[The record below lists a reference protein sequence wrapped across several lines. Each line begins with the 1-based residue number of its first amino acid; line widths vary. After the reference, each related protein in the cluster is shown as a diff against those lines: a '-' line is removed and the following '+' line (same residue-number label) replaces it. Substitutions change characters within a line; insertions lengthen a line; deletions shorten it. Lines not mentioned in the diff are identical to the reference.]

1 MPGSHPAE
9 VLRALLDATPS
20 GIIALDAAG
29 LVRLWNAGAQKILG
43 WTEEELLGRHPP
55 VELRLHGAGEGEVER
70 TQRKDGSVVALEVR
84 VAPWRDAL
92 GNVEGRLAILNDIT
106 PRLQMEVEIVKLMAL
121 EKEAQQVARSEGRFR
136 ELLEAA
142 PDAIIEIDRSGRIVL
157 LNRVTEKLFGYPREQ
172 LLGRPVEVL
181 IPDDLRS
188 AHVQHRDFYWS
199 KPQTRAMGS
208 GLSLQGQ
215 RQDGSR
221 FPVEISLSPV
231 QSDDGFRVTAIIRD
245 ISERKQ
251 VEERLRAIQENY
263 TRELAVK
270 NRELAD
276 RNQEVERANR
286 LKSEFLAGMSHELRT
301 PLHTIIGFS
310 ELLAEEMEGPL
321 NEKQKRFLSHIHKDS
336 LHLLELIN
344 DVLDLSKIEAGKIEL
359 RPEVFEFRQA
369 LNEVLASI
377 SPQAAAKSI
386 AVETLAEVEQPLLA
400 DRVRV
405 RQILFNLLSNAVK
418 FTPEGGHIRVEAHQR
433 EEFVEVSVSDTGVGI
448 SPEEQAAVFDKFYQ
462 VGNTTKGVREGT
474 GLGLAITQSLVEAHG
489 GRIWLESEVGKGS
502 RFTFTIP
509 FESGRA

>member
-9 VLRALLDATPS
+9 VLRALLDASPS
-20 GIIALDAAG
+20 GIIAVDTDG
-29 LVRLWNAGAQKILG
+29 LVRLWNSGAQRILS
-43 WTEEELLGRHPP
+43 WTEDEMLGQCPP
-55 VELRLHGAGEGEVER
+55 VELRLQGGDDGAVGHA
-70 TQRKDGSVVALEVR
+70 QRKDGSVVAIEVR
-84 VAPWRDAL
+84 VAPWRDAQ
-92 GNVEGRLAILNDIT
+92 GSIKGKLAILNDVT
-106 PRLQMEVEIVKLMAL
+106 PRIQMEGEIAKLMAL
-121 EKEAQQVARSEGRFR
+121 EKEAQSVARSESRFR

-142 PDAIIEIDRSGRIVL
+142 PDAIIEIDRGGRIVL
-157 LNRVTEKLFGYPREQ
+157 LNRVTEKLFGYSREQ
-172 LLGRPVEVL
+172 LLGRPVELL
-181 IPDDLRS
+181 IPEELRS
-188 AHVQHRDFYWS
+188 MHVHHREDYRG

-231 QSDDGFRVTAIIRD
+231 ESDDGFRVTAIIRD
-245 ISERKQ
+245 ISVRKQ
-251 VEERLRAIQENY
+251 VEERLRTIQQDY
-263 TRELAVK
+263 TRELAGK
-270 NRELAD
+270 NQELAE

-310 ELLAEEMEGPL
+310 ELLAEELEGPL

-344 DVLDLSKIEAGKIEL
+344 DVLDLSKIEAGKLEL
-359 RPEVFEFRQA
+359 RPDVFDLRQPLEEVLSSINRQA
-369 LNEVLASI
+369 V
-377 SPQAAAKSI
+377 AKSI
-386 AVETLAEVEQPLLA
+386 GIETAIAVERTLEA

-418 FTPEGGHIRVEAHQR
+418 FTPEGGRIRVDAQAR
-433 EEFVEVSVSDTGVGI
+433 DEFLEVSVTDTGLGI
-448 SPEEQAAVFDKFYQ
+448 PPEEHETVFDKFYQ

-474 GLGLAITQSLVEAHG
+474 GLGLAITRSLVEEHG
-489 GRIWLESEVGKGS
+489 GKIWVESEVGKGS

-509 FESGRA
+509 FESRRA

>member
-1 MPGSHPAE
+1 
-9 VLRALLDATPS
+9 
-20 GIIALDAAG
+20 
-29 LVRLWNAGAQKILG
+29 
-43 WTEEELLGRHPP
+43 
-55 VELRLHGAGEGEVER
+55 
-70 TQRKDGSVVALEVR
+70 
-84 VAPWRDAL
+84 
-92 GNVEGRLAILNDIT
+92 
-106 PRLQMEVEIVKLMAL
+106 
-121 EKEAQQVARSEGRFR
+121 
-136 ELLEAA
+136 
-142 PDAIIEIDRSGRIVL
+142 
-157 LNRVTEKLFGYPREQ
+157 
-172 LLGRPVEVL
+172 
-181 IPDDLRS
+181 
-188 AHVQHRDFYWS
+188 
-199 KPQTRAMGS
+199 
-208 GLSLQGQ
+208 
-215 RQDGSR
+215 
-221 FPVEISLSPV
+221 
-231 QSDDGFRVTAIIRD
+231 VTAIIRD

-377 SPQAAAKSI
+377 NPQAATKSI